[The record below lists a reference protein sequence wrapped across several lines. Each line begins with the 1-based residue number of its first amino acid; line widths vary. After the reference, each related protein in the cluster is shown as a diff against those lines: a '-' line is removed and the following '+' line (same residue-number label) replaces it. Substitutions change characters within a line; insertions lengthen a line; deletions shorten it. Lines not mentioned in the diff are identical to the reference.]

1 MNTSRMKITL
11 NRVNDNFHFELKN
24 ERGHIVNVDSR
35 PEFGGND
42 MGASPMELLLMGVA
56 GCSAIDMISILKKQR
71 QEITSFKAE
80 VGGERVQVGESN
92 PFKNI
97 YVVFYLEGH
106 INSDKALKA
115 AQLSFEKYCS
125 VSKTLE
131 PTATVHYK
139 VILNGSPLNQS
150 PLTPEEGSSNS

>member
-1 MNTSRMKITL
+1 MKITL

-24 ERGHIVNVDSR
+24 ERGHVVNVDSR

-42 MGASPMELLLMGVA
+42 MGPSPMELVLMGVA
-56 GCSAIDMISILKKQR
+56 GCSGIDMISILKKQR

-80 VGGERVQVGESN
+80 VEGERVQVDEAK
-92 PFKNI
+92 PFKDI
-97 YVVFYLEGH
+97 YVVFYLEGQ
-106 INSDKALKA
+106 IIAEKAARA

-131 PTATVHYK
+131 PTATIHCK
-139 VILNGSPLNQS
+139 VVLNG
-150 PLTPEEGSSNS
+150 EELAKI

>member
-1 MNTSRMKITL
+1 MKVTL
-11 NRVNDNFHFELKN
+11 NRINDNFHFELKN

-35 PEFGGND
+35 PESGGND
-42 MGASPMELLLMGVA
+42 MGPSPMELILMGVA

-80 VGGERVQVGESN
+80 VEGERIQVGEAK
-92 PFKNI
+92 PFKDI
-97 YVVFYLEGH
+97 TVIFFLEG
-106 INSDKALKA
+106 IITEEKAARA

-131 PTATVHYK
+131 PTASIHYK
-139 VILNGSPLNQS
+139 VVLNGIELIKA
-150 PLTPEEGSSNS
+150 

>member
-1 MNTSRMKITL
+1 MKITL
-11 NRVNDNFHFELKN
+11 ERVNENFHFIMKN

-42 MGASPMELLLMGVA
+42 EGPSPMELVLMGVA

-80 VGGERVQVGESN
+80 VEGERVQIGDAK

-97 YVVFYLEGH
+97 YVVFYVDGNVNE
-106 INSDKALKA
+106 DKAA
-115 AQLSFEKYCS
+115 RSAQLSFEKYCS

-131 PTATVHYK
+131 PTATIHYK
-139 VILNGSPLNQS
+139 VVLNGVELAKN
-150 PLTPEEGSSNS
+150 

>member
-1 MNTSRMKITL
+1 MKVTL
-11 NRVNDNFHFELKN
+11 NRLNDNFHFELKN

-42 MGASPMELLLMGVA
+42 MGPSPMELVLMGVA

-80 VGGERVQVGESN
+80 VDGERVQVGEAK
-92 PFKNI
+92 PFKDI
-97 YVVFYLEGH
+97 TVVFFLEGE
-106 INSDKALKA
+106 INPEKASRA

-131 PTATVHYK
+131 PTATIHYK
-139 VILNGSPLNQS
+139 VVLNGVELAKI
-150 PLTPEEGSSNS
+150 

>member
-1 MNTSRMKITL
+1 MKVTL

-35 PEFGGND
+35 PEFGGD
-42 MGASPMELLLMGVA
+42 DKGASPMELVLMSVA
-56 GCSAIDMISILKKQR
+56 ACSAIDMISILKKQR

-80 VGGERVQVGESN
+80 VEGERVQVEEAK

-97 YVVFYLEGH
+97 HIVFYLEGD
-106 INSDKALKA
+106 IKEDKAAKA

-131 PTATVHYK
+131 PTATIHYK
-139 VILNGSPLNQS
+139 VVLNGKQLEN
-150 PLTPEEGSSNS
+150 